1 MSAEKNFRC
10 VYILIICM
18 ISACGGGG
26 GGDVAPS
33 NQYNNTSTSSNNTSD
48 NSASSSSS
56 ESVSQKVGGLWYGV
70 NDEGD
75 RVDLF
80 IAETGELHF
89 LTENDDQGVGTATVN
104 GNQITTNFT
113 LLANEGEK
121 FFDGTTRAD
130 CSGSGS
136 IQERQTFNADII
148 CTTTLGF
155 KTITNASFTYVKDV
169 YERNSSLTTIAGNY
183 DDGVNPT
190 IIISEDGKV
199 FWQDAYNCIINGNVY
214 EIDTNYNAYRVI
226 LNVSNCNG
234 YMSNNKRFTGFATL
248 DNRASTEKLIVA
260 VYNPDA
266 YAIVKW
272 MERTTN
278 PKLGGIWEGK
288 EDGKLKAFTSD
299 RGDIFFLNTA
309 SWTGKIDA
317 TSLSVTGSVAT
328 DPRYRTADNKRH
340 TDCVF
345 NNSKLVEKTS
355 FDFTLSCDTYDNN
368 NTYGLSQFTY
378 EFVFSD
384 KYDEVSAIE
393 NLEGN
398 WTSLGS
404 TYSISRSGDVFWQG
418 TAGGTEGCTING
430 QISLIDTRYNMY
442 HLTESFSNCGDYNNI
457 TAVGIAFL
465 YDNYLISGTKFPD
478 TNHTFFRIGMMPKQ

>member
-1 MSAEKNFRC
+1 
-10 VYILIICM
+10 M

-26 GGDVAPS
+26 GGDAAPS
-33 NQYNNTSTSSNNTSD
+33 NQYNNASTSSNNASD
-48 NSASSSSS
+48 NSASSSSP

-70 NDEGD
+70 NDGD

-89 LTENDDQGVGTATVN
+89 LTEEDDAQGVGTITAS
-104 GNQITTNFT
+104 GNEVTINFT
-113 LLANEGEK
+113 LLANEGED
-121 FFDGTTRAD
+121 FFDGTTSGT
-130 CSGSGS
+130 CSGTGT
-136 IQERQTFNADII
+136 IQERQSLNTEII
-148 CTTTLGF
+148 CTTSLGNRRMT
-155 KTITNASFTYVKDV
+155 KISFTYVKDV
-169 YERNSSLTTIAGNY
+169 YERNSSLSTIAGNY

-190 IIISEDGKV
+190 ISVSEDGKV
-199 FWQDAYNCIINGNVY
+199 FWQDEYGCIINGNVY
-214 EIDTNYNAYRVI
+214 VIDTSYNAYRAI

-234 YMSNNKRFTGFATL
+234 FMSNNKRFTGFAML
-248 DNRASTEKLIVA
+248 DNRASPEKLIVA
-260 VYNPDA
+260 VYNPQA
-266 YAIVKW
+266 YAIVSW

-278 PKLGGIWEGK
+278 PRLGGIWEGK
-288 EDGKLKAFTSD
+288 EDGILKAFTSD

-309 SWTGKIDA
+309 NWHGKIDA

-328 DPRYRTADNKRH
+328 DPRYRTADNRRH

-345 NNSKLVEKTS
+345 KNSKLVEKTS
-355 FDFTLSCDTYDNN
+355 FDFILSCDTYDNN
-368 NTYGLSQFTY
+368 NRYSLSQFTY

-404 TYSISRSGDVFWQG
+404 TYSISRSGNVFWQG
-418 TAGGTEGCTING
+418 NAGGSEGCTING
-430 QISLIDTRYNMY
+430 QIGLIDTRYNMY

-465 YDNYLISGTKFPD
+465 YDNHFVLGTKFTD
-478 TNHTFFRIGMMPKQ
+478 TNGTFFRIGMMPKQ